1 MNIPLIVQARVQST
15 RFPGKVL
22 QPFAGGLTL
31 LEYQLARLKA
41 AIPSSPI
48 VIATSTNAA
57 DEPIARAAEKM
68 GVLCFRGDEQDVLG
82 RFVACCGHFEFTGP
96 IIRIC
101 GDNPFLQTGL
111 LTILLN
117 EAAGYKE
124 DYDYIGFSV
133 DKIPAIRTHFGFFGE
148 LVTAEAL
155 AYTYEHTECSHFHE
169 HVTSYIYEST
179 GSFRVLWL
187 EIEGLA
193 PYLNTLR
200 LTVDSKED
208 FENAL
213 YVHRHLPCPEGSTGP
228 SWQEIVLFIEGK
240 PALKNSMAR
249 QINIYQK

>member
-1 MNIPLIVQARVQST
+1 M
-15 RFPGKVL
+15 
-22 QPFAGGLTL
+22 

-41 AIPSSPI
+41 AIPSSLI
-48 VIATSTNAA
+48 VVATSTNAA
-57 DEPIARAAEKM
+57 DEAVVKAAGKM

-82 RFVACCGHFEFTGP
+82 RFVDCCSYFGFSGP

-117 EAAGYKE
+117 EAAGWKDE
-124 DYDYIGFSV
+124 YDYIGFSV

-155 AYTYEHTECSHFHE
+155 AYTYEHAEGSLFHE

-179 GSFRVLWL
+179 GPFRVRWL
-187 EIEGLA
+187 DFDALA

-213 YVHRHLPCPEGSTGP
+213 YVYRHLPSPEGPTGL
-228 SWQEIVLFIEGK
+228 SWQEIVRFIERE
-240 PALKNSMAR
+240 PVMRERMAR
-249 QINIYQK
+249 QINLYHK